1 MKVCHMTSAHNNNDV
16 RIFHKECV
24 SLAEAGYE
32 VYLVASGDDSTKKG
46 VNIVG
51 IGEMPESRL
60 KRMILNSKSVYN
72 KALEINADIYHFH
85 DPELLPYGLKLKKLG
100 KKVIFDSHEDYSA
113 QILEKKYIPKL
124 FRRII
129 AALYKTYE
137 SYVVKRLDAVIIP
150 CTFNGKNI
158 FENIAKKTVY
168 IDNLPITTDLDYN
181 NQEKELIRTICYAGG
196 LTYARGITHLIKAA
210 HEADVRLIL
219 AGNFSPPEYG
229 DEIQKTTEFKNV
241 DYKGYLDRDGIR
253 AVYKEAAI
261 GMCTILNIG
270 QYNTG
275 DNFATKVYEYMSMGL
290 PVIISKSAYAEK
302 ALKEYEFGI
311 CVEPDDIRAIAN
323 AINYL
328 LENTEIIKK
337 MGREGRRAVLEK
349 FNWEVEEKKLILL
362 YEELSDISS

>member
-1 MKVCHMTSAHNNNDV
+1 MTSAHNNNDV

-24 SLAEAGYE
+24 SLAAAGYD
-32 VYLVASGDDSTKKG
+32 VYLVASGDDSTKNG
-46 VNIVG
+46 VHIVG
-51 IGEMPESRL
+51 IGEMPQSRL
-60 KRMILNSKSVYN
+60 KRMILNSKRVYK
-72 KALEINADIYHFH
+72 KALENDADIYHFH

-137 SYVVKRLDAVIIP
+137 SYVIKRLDAVIIP

-168 IDNLPITTDLDYN
+168 LDNLPIINDLDYRS
-181 NQEKELIRTICYAGG
+181 QEKELTRTICYAGG
-196 LTYARGITHLIKAA
+196 LTHDRGITNLIKAA

-261 GMCTILNIG
+261 GMCTILNVG
-270 QYNTG
+270 QYNMG

-290 PVIISKSAYAEK
+290 PVILTDSSFARKV
-302 ALKEYEFGI
+302 LKKYEFGI
-311 CVEPDDIRAIAN
+311 CVQPDNSEDIASAIHYLMDNPAIARQMG
-323 AINYL
+323 
-328 LENTEIIKK
+328 EN
-337 MGREGRRAVLEK
+337 GRKAVLEI
-349 FNWEVEEKKLILL
+349 FNWEIEKVKLLRL
-362 YEELSDISS
+362 YFELKKTS